1 MGKIRVLLVDDH
13 RLFREGLSRLLSA
26 EPDLEVAGHC
36 GTREEALGILE
47 KSAVDVVLLDF
58 KLAGEESPQ
67 FLTSARAAGYAG
79 KVLMVTARM
88 NARQSLQAL
97 QLGASGI
104 FLKHDS
110 PVNLIRVIRLIA
122 SGEIWVDR
130 SIVQLMAESATPPVR
145 SELRQGLTERE
156 GQVLRGVL
164 EGLTNRGIAAQLGAS
179 EGAVKAAL
187 HQLFEKAGVRTRSQL
202 VRVALE
208 SEVGLARGAR

>member
-26 EPDLEVAGHC
+26 EPDFEVAGDC
-36 GTREEALGILE
+36 GSRDEALAMLG

-58 KLAGEESPQ
+58 KLGDEESLE

-79 KVLMVTARM
+79 RVLMVTAHM
-88 NARQSLQAL
+88 NARQALQAL
-97 QLGASGI
+97 QLGASGV

-122 SGEIWVDR
+122 SGEVWLDR
-130 SIVQLMAESATPPVR
+130 KIVQLMAESAAPPIR
-145 SELRQGLTERE
+145 AELRQGLTERE
-156 GQVLRGVL
+156 DQVLHGVL
-164 EGLTNRGIAAQLGAS
+164 EGLTNRGIATQLGTS

-187 HQLFEKAGVRTRSQL
+187 QQLFEKAGVRSRSQL
-202 VRVALE
+202 VRAALE
-208 SEVGLARGAR
+208 SGLGLARGG